1 MSSAKI
7 LLEKPRPNVT
17 RKPVPLAQIPFA
29 PLAVRQTK
37 PGVVHTTAVTAVDA
51 STIALALQSANA
63 IATNRTHPNQSQV
76 SELINTYEKGWIT
89 PDKFVEILKTLMF

>member
-1 MSSAKI
+1 MSSSSASSATV
-7 LLEKPRPNVT
+7 LLDKPRT
-17 RKPVPLAQIPFA
+17 RKPTPLAQIPLA
-29 PLAVRQTK
+29 PVAVRQAK
-37 PGVVHTTAVTAVDA
+37 PEVVHKTTADT

-89 PDKFVEILKTLMF
+89 PGKFVEILKTLMF